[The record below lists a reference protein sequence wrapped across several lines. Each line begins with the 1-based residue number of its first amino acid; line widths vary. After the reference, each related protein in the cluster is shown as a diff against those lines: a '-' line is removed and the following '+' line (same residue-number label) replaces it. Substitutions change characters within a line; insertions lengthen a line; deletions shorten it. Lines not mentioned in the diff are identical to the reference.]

1 MSSTPEPGSHG
12 ANGAPGVPGEGT
24 AHVRTRTPR
33 PDELSREAF
42 QFIAAIDEY
51 KRKNLRSFLDDAQVL
66 AVAHELGWYPGDA
79 KRKGTPTKAEVERYA
94 VAREGYRRANGRLFP
109 SWSEVFE
116 ILLDL
121 GYVRSERA
129 A

>member
-1 MSSTPEPGSHG
+1 MTSTPDSPT
-12 ANGAPGVPGEGT
+12 PGEGT

-42 QFIAAIDEY
+42 QFIAAIDDY
-51 KRKNLRSFLDDAQVL
+51 KRKNMRSFLDDAQVL
-66 AVAHELGWYPGDA
+66 GVARDLGWQPGDA
-79 KRKGTPTKAEVERYA
+79 KRRSAKPTKAEIARYA
-94 VAREGYRRANGRLFP
+94 AAREAYRTEHGRLFP

-116 ILLDL
+116 ILLEL
-121 GYVRSERA
+121 GYVRTDRA